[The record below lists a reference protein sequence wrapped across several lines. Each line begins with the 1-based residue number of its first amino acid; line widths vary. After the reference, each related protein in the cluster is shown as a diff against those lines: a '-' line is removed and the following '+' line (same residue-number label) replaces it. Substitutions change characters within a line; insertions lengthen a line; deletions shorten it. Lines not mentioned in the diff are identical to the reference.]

1 MHTRR
6 KQTLRFIAQ
15 TRSRFASLMAI
26 VTIGSAFFIGVSF
39 SSTLMADSVDAW
51 MDRTKFRDLTLY
63 SSYGFDDD
71 DVANVAAAKDVETAV
86 GGKWVDVS
94 ASSGSDQMITRVHAY
109 DPDAVMDQLELV
121 EGRMPQADN
130 EAVAEVSSAD
140 HKSFAI
146 GSEVTLTRPENDLD
160 DFLSVDTVTIVG
172 TVRTPLYLN
181 TAKEESTLSSQDL
194 ETFLY
199 VPSSAFTMD
208 YDTEIAVLSK
218 DGASYDAFSDA
229 YYDYSRTLKDEIT
242 AIQLADG
249 THRRQ
254 QIVADAEQDYNE
266 GLQEYED
273 GKKNFDDEIAEA
285 KQKLADSQQ
294 EINDGWKEIN
304 DNIQKLEDAQAT
316 LDQSEIDGYQQIYDA
331 RAKISYGRR
340 QLEEGQKQLD
350 EQKETAEAGISRLN
364 TLKDSLTQASSFLSS
379 LETMIARL
387 SVLHQQETLSEADQ
401 QELQMYQ
408 AALQAPVSDPAV
420 LLNYAQGAYAAAQTQ
435 IYQQLSVNSDS
446 LSQAGISF
454 PSDGSALTSSSLTSM
469 AAAAETKAASIQQ
482 QLDDAQQTID
492 ENSAE
497 LDKAYELT
505 VNGAVELEQKIADG
519 QQEINDGW
527 AEINEAKQKLI
538 DGQKELDEGKQELED
553 QKADGQKELDDSW
566 QKLQDARQK
575 IDDLKEE
582 KWTILDRTSMYG
594 PESYRQSVK
603 QMASIASIF
612 PLFFVMVAALVCMT
626 TMTRMVDENRGQ
638 LGILRALGYTPLQCM
653 STYLWYAGS
662 AGILGTLLGAVV
674 GSLTFPIIIYTA
686 WGMMYN
692 LPSAVSEIPV
702 NYIAIAMIVFPLTL
716 LVTTAWV
723 AHQDLK
729 EKPASLMRPKSPKM
743 GRRMLLEKWKVLWK
757 RLSFSSK
764 ITLRNLVRYKQRF
777 FFTVV
782 GVAGCTALLV
792 TGFGIRSSISTM
804 STVQYGELTHYD
816 AALTMDSSYWLADE
830 ERTVTDSGLSEW
842 IVETGME
849 RLEVKHS
856 DDSETMAVYVFFSP
870 SDQAK
875 AMTLRTRSSH
885 EDVALSS
892 EGIEI
897 SEKEAENLNVSIGD
911 TVEIVKDDVSY
922 NAVIAGIYESYLQQ
936 GIVMSSD
943 AYRAI
948 FETDADA
955 NSLLIRAQEGKTDDL
970 RTLISDGSNIDSV
983 SYTADNVAKYAH
995 MVNSLG
1001 YIVGVIIL
1009 CSMALAFVVI
1019 GNLTS
1024 INIAERQ
1031 REIATLKVLG
1041 FRGKEVQQYIFQE
1054 NNILTAVG
1062 AVCGLPIGVWL
1073 HHWIMRQVEMD
1084 SVMFGRT
1091 IPAVDLVA
1099 SLLLT
1104 CLFGIV
1110 VDFFMRRRL
1119 QEIQMVESLKSIE

>member
-94 ASSGSDQMITRVHAY
+94 ASSDSNQMITRIHAY

-140 HKSFAI
+140 HKSFTI

-273 GKKNFDDEIAEA
+273 GKKTFDDEIAEA

-304 DNIQKLEDAQAT
+304 ENSQKLEDAQAT
-316 LDQSEIDGYQQIYDA
+316 LDQSETDGYQQIYDA
-331 RAKISYGRR
+331 RAKIASGRR

-408 AALQAPVSDPAV
+408 AALQAPVSDPAL

-454 PSDGSALTSSSLTSM
+454 PSDGSALTCSSMMLSRRSTKTVRNLTRHM
-469 AAAAETKAASIQQ
+469 
-482 QLDDAQQTID
+482 
-492 ENSAE
+492 
-497 LDKAYELT
+497 
-505 VNGAVELEQKIADG
+505 
-519 QQEINDGW
+519 
-527 AEINEAKQKLI
+527 
-538 DGQKELDEGKQELED
+538 
-553 QKADGQKELDDSW
+553 
-566 QKLQDARQK
+566 
-575 IDDLKEE
+575 
-582 KWTILDRTSMYG
+582 
-594 PESYRQSVK
+594 
-603 QMASIASIF
+603 
-612 PLFFVMVAALVCMT
+612 
-626 TMTRMVDENRGQ
+626 
-638 LGILRALGYTPLQCM
+638 
-653 STYLWYAGS
+653 
-662 AGILGTLLGAVV
+662 
-674 GSLTFPIIIYTA
+674 
-686 WGMMYN
+686 N
-692 LPSAVSEIPV
+692 LPSTV
-702 NYIAIAMIVFPLTL
+702 L
-716 LVTTAWV
+716 LNW
-723 AHQDLK
+723 
-729 EKPASLMRPKSPKM
+729 S
-743 GRRMLLEKWKVLWK
+743 
-757 RLSFSSK
+757 
-764 ITLRNLVRYKQRF
+764 
-777 FFTVV
+777 
-782 GVAGCTALLV
+782 
-792 TGFGIRSSISTM
+792 
-804 STVQYGELTHYD
+804 
-816 AALTMDSSYWLADE
+816 
-830 ERTVTDSGLSEW
+830 
-842 IVETGME
+842 
-849 RLEVKHS
+849 
-856 DDSETMAVYVFFSP
+856 
-870 SDQAK
+870 
-875 AMTLRTRSSH
+875 
-885 EDVALSS
+885 
-892 EGIEI
+892 
-897 SEKEAENLNVSIGD
+897 
-911 TVEIVKDDVSY
+911 
-922 NAVIAGIYESYLQQ
+922 
-936 GIVMSSD
+936 
-943 AYRAI
+943 
-948 FETDADA
+948 
-955 NSLLIRAQEGKTDDL
+955 
-970 RTLISDGSNIDSV
+970 
-983 SYTADNVAKYAH
+983 
-995 MVNSLG
+995 
-1001 YIVGVIIL
+1001 
-1009 CSMALAFVVI
+1009 
-1019 GNLTS
+1019 
-1024 INIAERQ
+1024 
-1031 REIATLKVLG
+1031 
-1041 FRGKEVQQYIFQE
+1041 
-1054 NNILTAVG
+1054 
-1062 AVCGLPIGVWL
+1062 
-1073 HHWIMRQVEMD
+1073 
-1084 SVMFGRT
+1084 
-1091 IPAVDLVA
+1091 
-1099 SLLLT
+1099 
-1104 CLFGIV
+1104 
-1110 VDFFMRRRL
+1110 RRL
-1119 QEIQMVESLKSIE
+1119 PMASRRSMTAGPRSRKRSRN